1 MISGCHCTL
10 IIIILGLIHNETQ
23 DKIDL
28 VRSLVE
34 DYIARPNTLILVT
47 IPMSGVSLRIH
58 TKPGSDMCFTDDM
71 ENQQAVRLG
80 RDADFDGERTIG
92 RYCHLILDLLHLMPT
107 SLRGLNKTRYLID
120 RCN

>member
-1 MISGCHCTL
+1 MISGCHCAL

-47 IPMSGVSLRIH
+47 IPMSGVSSRIH
-58 TKPGSDMCFTDDM
+58 TKPSSDMCFTDDM
-71 ENQQAVRLG
+71 ENQQAVRLA

-92 RYCHLILDLLHLMPT
+92 RCCHLILDLLHL
-107 SLRGLNKTRYLID
+107 
-120 RCN
+120 